1 MAAEGRRAPG
11 GRPAVE
17 RLAARVL
24 RGRRWA
30 AGGAGFESSRFLAKW
45 VGLAILI
52 GIVAGVGAILF
63 YLAIRFV
70 THATLG
76 PITGF
81 LPPEPRGEGNGGV
94 RAAVHP
100 WLIPVVTTLGGLVSG
115 LIVFTLAP
123 EAEGHGTDSAI
134 AAFHY
139 KAGQI
144 RARIPP
150 IKLVASAITIG
161 TGGSGGREGP
171 TAQIS
176 AGFGSLLA
184 NLLNLSASD
193 RRICVAVGIGSGI
206 GAIFRAPL
214 GGAMLA
220 AEILYVNDLEAE
232 AILPALI
239 ASIVGY
245 SIFGAVVGWEP
256 IFGTQSQFGFDK
268 PIQLVY
274 FAALGLLCGA
284 VGLAYARGFYGIT
297 GIFRR
302 LRIPQILKP
311 ALGGLLVG
319 LFALKVPQIL
329 GTGYGWVQFGM
340 DQRLLTIPLW
350 IVLLLPFAKIVATG
364 LSIGSGGSGGIFGP
378 GMVIGGML
386 GAAFWRL
393 FAGVLP
399 GMPPTPATFT
409 IVAMM
414 ALFGGIAHA
423 PLAVMLMVAEMT
435 GNLSLLAP
443 AMLAVGLATL
453 VVGNN
458 TIYESQLPSRVD
470 SPAHRYKYA
479 FPLLATLRVRDAA
492 RPADVVLRPDDRLH
506 DAEARLHAAGVT
518 GAPVVG
524 EAGTVVGMLTA
535 EDIAREPEAK
545 RETATVGAAMGPA
558 AGGLAP
564 DVGLDTALDTMT
576 SDGLAWAPVL
586 DAEQG
591 GRLAGVVTVG
601 GILRAYR
608 EALHRSV
615 RRTDSIALGSTLLEV
630 TVTPD
635 SPLAT
640 RAVRDLALPAET
652 LLVAC
657 RRGAVVTFPH
667 GDTVFQPGD
676 VVTVVTSVPQEERVR
691 RYLEAGGRHLAE
703 R

>member
-1 MAAEGRRAPG
+1 MAADGRRAPG
-11 GRPAVE
+11 GRTAVE

-24 RGRRWA
+24 HGRRWA
-30 AGGAGFESSRFLAKW
+30 GGGVGFESSRFLAKW

-63 YLAIRFV
+63 YTAIRFV

-94 RAAVHP
+94 RAAVRP
-100 WLIPVVTTLGGLVSG
+100 WLIPLVTTVGGLVSG

-184 NLLNLSASD
+184 NLLDLNASD

-256 IFGTQSQFGFDK
+256 IFGTQAQLGFDN

-284 VGLAYARGFYGIT
+284 VGLAYARGFYGISHL
-297 GIFRR
+297 FRR
-302 LRIPQILKP
+302 LRVPQILKP
-311 ALGGLLVG
+311 ALGGLIVG
-319 LFALKVPQIL
+319 LLALRVPQIL

-393 FAGVLP
+393 FEGVLP
-399 GMPPTPATFT
+399 NMPPTPATFT

-414 ALFGGIAHA
+414 ALFGGIAHS

-458 TIYESQLPSRVD
+458 TIYQSQLPSRVD

-492 RPADVVLRPDDRLH
+492 RPADVVLRPDERLH
-506 DAEARLHAAGVT
+506 AAEARLHAAGVT
-518 GAPVVG
+518 GAPVVDA
-524 EAGTVVGMLTA
+524 AGAVVGMLTA

-545 RETATVGAAMGPA
+545 RETTTVGAAMGPA

-564 DVGLDTALDTMT
+564 DVALDTALDTMT

-586 DAEQG
+586 DPEQG
-591 GRLAGVVTVG
+591 RRLAGIVTVG
-601 GILRAYR
+601 GILRSYR

-691 RYLEAGGRHLAE
+691 RYLEAGGRRLAE
-703 R
+703 